1 MLIYDSLHLDPTPS
15 TASTQRTVDVGPSY
29 LNALEP
35 ASLVSHFLAHPPQQ
49 FQAWT
54 SIAGLPAFRTR
65 FDLLTTADDALKRVL
80 TRLPLEDS
88 WQDWLRI
95 PSCFIGTT
103 VSEYTLFPAEL
114 APTRLAEHLQQHYL
128 KHYPLLIVKDIPQ
141 QSPLLD
147 RTSNAYADALV
158 QACEQRGF
166 ITLQGQALAYLP
178 LDFSSIDDYLA
189 RLSHSRRKDIR
200 RKLRARGEVTVEV
213 LDTGDSYFER
223 PDVLNA
229 FYALYLS
236 VYRHSEI
243 HFDLLSADFF
253 RAVLQDA
260 GSGGKVFIYR
270 HHGEMVG
277 YNLCFIVGDKL
288 VDKYIGLAYPQAR
301 MLNLYFLS
309 WIINLEYALAHG
321 LKHYVTG
328 WTDPQIKAYLGARFT
343 FTRHAVFIR
352 NPLLRFALTRLRNRF
367 EHDHAWQLA
376 AAHG

>member
-1 MLIYDSLHLDPTPS
+1 MLIYDSLHPDHGPL
-15 TASTQRTVDVGPSY
+15 TASVHHADDAGPNY

-35 ASLVSHFLAHPPQQ
+35 ASLISHFLAHPPQQ

-54 SIAGLPAFRTR
+54 SVAGLPVFRTH
-65 FDLLTTADDALKRVL
+65 FDLLTTADDSLKRML
-80 TRLPLEDS
+80 TKLPRKES

-114 APTRLAEHLQQHYL
+114 APARLAEHLQRHYL

-141 QSPLLD
+141 HSPLLD
-147 RTSNAYADALV
+147 KASNAYADALV

-166 ITLQGQALAYLP
+166 ITLEGQALAYLP
-178 LDFSSIDDYLA
+178 LDFGSIDEYLA
-189 RLSHSRRKDIR
+189 RLSRGRRKDIR
-200 RKLRARGEVTVEV
+200 RKLRTREEVTVEV
-213 LDTGDSYFER
+213 LDTGDPWFAR
-223 PDVLNA
+223 PEVLEA
-229 FYALYLS
+229 FYALYLA
-236 VYRHSEI
+236 VYRQSEI
-243 HFDLLSADFF
+243 HFDLLGADFF

-260 GSGGKVFIYR
+260 GSGGKVFVYR
-270 HHGEMVG
+270 HHGELVG
-277 YNLCFIVGDKL
+277 YNLCFIFGDKL

-301 MLNLYFLS
+301 ALNLYFLS
-309 WIINLEYALAHG
+309 WITNLEYALAHG

-352 NPLLRFALTRLRNRF
+352 NPLLRLALTRLHNRF
-367 EHDHAWQLA
+367 EPDHAWQTA